1 MGASLEDL
9 SHPPAARLKI
19 ANDDHQISLAC
30 VNEYGIKLSNIGSMD
45 EFSAH
50 ARGPLRHAHRVVDGL
65 GLADTD
71 EESELQEGDNPFV
84 GRMDLEQ
91 HAEFSSIH
99 RRCFLPHFPA
109 VKSRFVSYWLYL
121 NSS

>member
-1 MGASLEDL
+1 
-9 SHPPAARLKI
+9 
-19 ANDDHQISLAC
+19 
-30 VNEYGIKLSNIGSMD
+30 MD

-50 ARGPLRHAHRVVDGL
+50 ARGPLRHALRVVDSL

-71 EESELQEGDNPFV
+71 EESELQEGDNPLV

-121 NSS
+121 NEMNLENYSFISPPLEVSSRRVQSVQCIIQIGVLFRYCVIHLV